1 MLFWVSATCI
11 VSSRFQS
18 HTPSNLQSVFVITY
32 NLLSVF
38 NETNKLNKMCR
49 KKWKSLLFLQ
59 SWIDLKIAFFC
70 ILRATSEAE
79 AIIAQYEKEA
89 EAYQKILSNT
99 GLGFTI
105 EGFISY
111 LGIRVIADAKNPVF
125 IGLQSPA
132 KSSYAPP

>member
-1 MLFWVSATCI
+1 MHSQLQYSKIKCVIHVALNERPRLLTEAGTEKREAETQAEIIIDKANSDARI
-11 VSSRFQS
+11 LQ
-18 HTPSNLQSVFVITY
+18 NLA
-32 NLLSVF
+32 
-38 NETNKLNKMCR
+38 K
-49 KKWKSLLFLQ
+49 
-59 SWIDLKIAFFC
+59 
-70 ILRATSEAE
+70 SEAE